1 MTILTRENLGN
12 GSYRTGLAMPEHLA
26 WSEAQVEQSLAATW
40 ALRPE
45 GAVWI
50 FAYGSL
56 MWNPLLA
63 FAEERTA
70 TLAGWHRSFCL
81 RSISGR
87 GRPERPGR
95 VLSLQPGGEVQG
107 LALRLDEATAR
118 DELRLLWTREMPSG
132 AYRPLWMPATL
143 SDGTA
148 VTAIAFVADPD
159 HPLHETDE
167 SPQTVARLVE
177 TAAGAFGPNIEYVRA
192 LAKTLDERGLH
203 DPHVEAIVRAL
214 GPAAPLTDSPPEDRE
229 RLREVGRER

>member
-1 MTILTRENLGN
+1 
-12 GSYRTGLAMPEHLA
+12 MPEHLA
-26 WSEAQVEQSLAATW
+26 WSEAQVEQSLASTW

-45 GAVWI
+45 GPVWI

-63 FAEERTA
+63 CAEQRAA

-107 LALRLDEATAR
+107 LALRLEEATAR

-143 SDGTA
+143 SDGAAITA
-148 VTAIAFVADPD
+148 VAFVADPD
-159 HPLHETDE
+159 HPLHEPDE
-167 SPQTVARLVE
+167 TPQTVARLVE
-177 TAAGAFGPNIEYVRA
+177 TAAGAFGPNIDYVRA
-192 LAKTLDERGLH
+192 LAKTLDERGLR
-203 DPHVEAIVRAL
+203 DAYVEAIVQSLEANSS
-214 GPAAPLTDSPPEDRE
+214 GQP
-229 RLREVGRER
+229 G

>member
-1 MTILTRENLGN
+1 MTILTRENLGD
-12 GSYRTGLAMPEHLA
+12 GSYRTRLAMPEHLA
-26 WSEAQVEQSLAATW
+26 WSEAQVEASLAEAW

-45 GAVWI
+45 GPVWV

-63 FAEERTA
+63 CAEQRTA

-95 VLSLQPGGEVQG
+95 VLSLQPGGVVQG

-132 AYRPLWMPATL
+132 AYRPLWMPVTL
-143 SDGTA
+143 SDGA
-148 VTAIAFVADPD
+148 GITAIAFVADPD
-159 HPLHETDE
+159 HPLHEPDE
-167 SPQTVARLVE
+167 SAQTVARLVE
-177 TAAGAFGPNIEYVRA
+177 AAAGAFGPNIDYVRA
-192 LAKTLDERGLH
+192 LAATLGERALH
-203 DPHVEAIVRAL
+203 DPYVDEIVRVLDSMHVEPGL
-214 GPAAPLTDSPPEDRE
+214 DG
-229 RLREVGRER
+229 VGGG